1 MFYNLRYT
9 DGKRTV
15 ETKQKIKEI
24 NAKHFNSSDKDVQ
37 FIVLSEIAKLR
48 SGNVKSGE
56 KYINSRTKIIFI
68 DDLGNEFQ
76 MTPSSIK
83 NGKWSPYESGTVRS
97 PEYHMKKIEEIVKLK
112 GCKIKKGEKYI
123 NAKTKMIFIDKLGN
137 EFLTTPDRI
146 KKTNWN
152 PPCKK

>member
-1 MFYNLRYT
+1 MVTLR
-9 DGKRTV
+9 V
-15 ETKQKIKEI
+15 W
-24 NAKHFNSSDKDVQ
+24 NCSF
-37 FIVLSEIAKLR
+37 
-48 SGNVKSGE
+48 
-56 KYINSRTKIIFI
+56 SRI
-68 DDLGNEFQ
+68 
-76 MTPSSIK
+76 
-83 NGKWSPYESGTVRS
+83 PYE
-97 PEYHMKKIEEIVKLK
+97 KKIEEIVKLK